1 VSSSV
6 GGEQGINVTML
17 AFVNAAGKAFPGT
30 RHLHFPRVKVNLT
43 KMINLPDGFLPL
55 ACPSGWMTSELFLL
69 SLQHLLK
76 NVKCSPEKPI
86 LLILDNQTSHISYPV
101 VEFCKKSGIV
111 LFTLPPNTSHV
122 TQPLDKCFFGPMK
135 SDMSQEHRH
144 WMRNHPRER
153 NSIYDVPQL
162 TKAPYQR
169 RFNSK
174 NINSAF
180 AACGIY
186 PLNRHAVPEHSMFA
200 PSSVTDLPN
209 GIGNEKLYLMI
220 VFHNRLST

>member
-1 VSSSV
+1 
-6 GGEQGINVTML
+6 ML

-76 NVKCSPEKPI
+76 NVKCSPEKQI

-111 LFTLPPNTSHV
+111 LFTLPPHTSHV
-122 TQPLDKCFFGPMK
+122 TQPLYKCLFGPMK
-135 SDMSQEHRH
+135 SDLSQEHRH
-144 WMRNHPRER
+144 WMRNHPGER

-174 NINSAF
+174 NIKSAF

-209 GIGNEKLYLMI
+209 GIRNEKLYLMI